1 MTRFRVSLGHTPTT
15 EPRLAERPFNLLC
28 LSMAFVLATH
38 ATHLPWWFSLA
49 LAATLAWRWWHRRHG
64 GRPVSMWIKLPVV
77 GLLLA
82 VVIATYG
89 TLFGREPGSAFAA
102 GLLVL
107 KTLETEHRRDAR
119 VGVAFGGFAL
129 MSALLFNQ
137 SMVATVVVA
146 LGLVPAL
153 GTLRAIEEISPPRD
167 PWRAELKPALLM
179 LAASIP
185 LAAFAF
191 LFIPRLESPLWGA
204 ANAGK
209 AVTGLSSTMSPGEM
223 GELLVDDTP
232 AMRVTFDGPVPTG
245 EGRYFRAYTM
255 LYFDGR
261 QWSQG
266 FISYPPVVGAAT
278 GNLRF
283 SYHVTMEPTQQRI
296 LPMLDMPMAAPADA
310 ALQYDRTVLANQR
323 VQSSRTYDATA
334 FVNAQVDTDL
344 SPALRRAALQ
354 LPPGVGPQARAMA
367 EAWATQYNHDAQAIA
382 SAALGM
388 FRDGGYRYTLA
399 PAPLGADRIDDF
411 LFGTREGFCE
421 YYASS
426 FTFLMRAAG
435 VPARVV
441 TGYQGGYWNSLG
453 NYLLVRRADSH
464 AWTELWIAGRGW
476 VRFDPT
482 GAVRPERV
490 SQGAA
495 SAAAIGNEGT
505 PFIDAAWLHA
515 MRDRWDV
522 VNQWWNQ
529 AVNGFDALRQRG
541 MLQPFGIRRADVG
554 DLAVIL
560 AVGCS
565 LLVAAALGWALFQ
578 RREGDA
584 LDSWMRRLQRKL
596 ARAGVTRRT
605 GEGPRH
611 FMARAARSLPAH
623 RNALERLSE
632 LYLRS
637 RYAHDEPPPEL
648 VKQFRQGVREFRA
661 RGMVK

>member
-1 MTRFRVSLGHTPTT
+1 MTRFRLSLTPRLDT
-15 EPRLAERPFNLLC
+15 EPRLAARPFNLLC

-38 ATHLPWWFSLA
+38 AVHLPWWLSTSLA
-49 LAATLAWRWWHRRHG
+49 AMLGWRWWHRNRG
-64 GRPVSMWIKLPVV
+64 GGPVSIWIKLPVI
-77 GLLLA
+77 GLLLG
-82 VVIATYG
+82 VIISTYG
-89 TLFGREPGSAFAA
+89 TLFGRDPGAAFAT

-119 VGVAFGGFAL
+119 VAVAFGGFAL

-137 SMVATVVVA
+137 SLLATIAVA

-153 GTLRAIEEISPPRD
+153 GTLRAIEELSPPRD
-167 PWRAELKPALLM
+167 AWRGEFTPVLLM
-179 LAASIP
+179 LAASVP

-204 ANAGK
+204 PNPQRAA
-209 AVTGLSSTMSPGEM
+209 TGLANTMSPGNM
-223 GELLVDDTP
+223 SELLIDDTP
-232 AMRVTFDGPVPTG
+232 ALRIAFDGPVPVA
-245 EGRYFRAYTM
+245 ESRYFRAYTM

-261 QWSQG
+261 QWSHG
-266 FISYPPVVGAAT
+266 FGAYAPT
-278 GNLRF
+278 AGVAGTPRF

-296 LPMLDMPMAAPADA
+296 LPMLDVPASPPMDS
-310 ALQYDRTVLANQR
+310 ALQYDRTVVANQR
-323 VQSSRTYDATA
+323 VQAARTYDATA
-334 FVNAQVDTDL
+334 YVDYTVDTEL

-354 LPPGVGPQARAMA
+354 LPANVGPRARELAAGWADQFNHDPVAIARA
-367 EAWATQYNHDAQAIA
+367 
-382 SAALGM
+382 ALAM
-388 FRDGGYRYTLA
+388 FRDGDFRYTLA

-435 VPARVV
+435 IPARVV
-441 TGYQGGYWNSLG
+441 TGYQGGYWNKLG
-453 NYLLVRRADSH
+453 SYLLVRRSDAH

-495 SAAAIGNEGT
+495 SAAIASGEGGG
-505 PFIDAAWLHA
+505 FFEGGWLRP

-541 MLQPFGIRRADVG
+541 MLQPFGIRRTDMG
-554 DLAVIL
+554 DLALIL

-565 LLVAAALGWALFQ
+565 LLVGAALAWALFQ

-584 LDSWMRRLQRKL
+584 LDAWMHRLQRKL
-596 ARAGVTRRT
+596 ARAGVVRRT

-611 FMARAARSLPAH
+611 FMARAARSLPAQ

-648 VKQFRQGVREFRA
+648 VMQFRQGVREFRA
-661 RGMVK
+661 RGVVK

>member
-1 MTRFRVSLGHTPTT
+1 MTGFRLSIAPRVDT
-15 EPRLAERPFNLLC
+15 EPRLGERPFNLLC

-38 ATHLPWWFSLA
+38 AIHLPWWFS
-49 LAATLAWRWWHRRHG
+49 ATLAAVLGWRWWHRRQG
-64 GRPVSMWIKLPVV
+64 GQPVSMWIKLPVV

-89 TLFGREPGSAFAA
+89 TLFGREPGAAFAA

-137 SMVATVVVA
+137 SLIATLVVA

-153 GTLRAIEEISPPRD
+153 GTLRAIEELSPPRD
-167 PWRAELKPALLM
+167 AWRGEFAPALVM
-179 LAASIP
+179 LAASVP

-191 LFIPRLESPLWGA
+191 FFIPRLESPLWGA
-204 ANAGK
+204 PAAQR
-209 AVTGLSSTMSPGEM
+209 AVTGLANTMSPGDM
-223 GELLVDDTP
+223 AELLVDDTP
-232 AMRVTFDGPVPTG
+232 ALRITFDGPVPPG

-261 QWSQG
+261 QWSSG
-266 FISYPPVVGAAT
+266 YGAYPAAADVT
-278 GNLRF
+278 AGTPRF
-283 SYHVTMEPTQQRI
+283 RYHVTMEPTQQRI
-296 LPMLDMPMAAPADA
+296 LPMLDMPVAAPSDA
-310 ALQYDRTVLANQR
+310 SLQYDRTALANQR
-323 VQSSRTYDATA
+323 VQSTRMYDAVANVDAVVDPVLNPA
-334 FVNAQVDTDL
+334 F
-344 SPALRRAALQ
+344 RRAALQ
-354 LPPGVGPQARAMA
+354 LPATTGERARVLAQG
-367 EAWATQYNHDAQAIA
+367 WATEFNHDPLAIA
-382 SAALGM
+382 RAALGM

-435 VPARVV
+435 IPARVV
-441 TGYQGGYWNSLG
+441 TGYQGGYWNKLG
-453 NYLLVRRADSH
+453 SYLLVRRSDAH
-464 AWTELWIAGRGW
+464 AWTELWIEGRGW

-495 SAAAIGNEGT
+495 SAANASGEGVS
-505 PFIDAAWLHA
+505 FFDGRWLRPL
-515 MRDRWDV
+515 RDRWDV

-541 MLQPFGIRRADVG
+541 MLQPFGIRRTEIG
-554 DLAVIL
+554 DLAVIF
-560 AVGCS
+560 AVGCTF
-565 LLVAAALGWALFQ
+565 LVAAALGWALFQ

-584 LDSWMRRLQRKL
+584 LDAWMHRLQRKL
-596 ARAGVTRRT
+596 AKAGVVRRT
-605 GEGPRH
+605 GEGPKH

-648 VKQFRQGVREFRA
+648 VKQFRQLVREFRA
-661 RGMVK
+661 RGVVK

>member
-1 MTRFRVSLGHTPTT
+1 MTGFRFSLTQQLDT

-38 ATHLPWWFSLA
+38 AIHLPWWFSGS
-49 LAATLAWRWWHRRHG
+49 LAATLAWRWWHRNHG

-82 VVIATYG
+82 VVVATYG
-89 TLFGREPGSAFAA
+89 TLFGREPGAAFAA

-137 SMVATVVVA
+137 SMVATVAVA

-153 GTLRAIEEISPPRD
+153 GTLRAIEEVAPSRDAWRGELSPV
-167 PWRAELKPALLM
+167 LLM
-179 LAASIP
+179 LAASVP

-204 ANAGK
+204 PNAQR
-209 AVTGLSSTMSPGEM
+209 AVTGLASTMSPGDM

-232 AMRVTFDGPVPTG
+232 AMRVSFDGAVPIG

-255 LYFDGR
+255 LYFDGHEWR
-261 QWSQG
+261 QG
-266 FISYPPVVGAAT
+266 YG
-278 GNLRF
+278 RF
-283 SYHVTMEPTQQRI
+283 TSASDAFSGRPRFTYHVTLEPTQQRI
-296 LPMLDMPMAAPADA
+296 LPVLDMPASAPADS

-323 VQSSRTYDATA
+323 VQSTRTYDAIGS
-334 FVNAQVDTDL
+334 VDYTLDAEL

-354 LPPGVGPQARAMA
+354 LPAAIGPRARALA
-367 EAWATQYNHDAQAIA
+367 AGWAGQFNHDPVAIA
-382 SAALGM
+382 RAALGM
-388 FRDGGYRYTLA
+388 FRDGGFRYTLA
-399 PAPLGADRIDDF
+399 PAPLGQDRIDDF

-435 VPARVV
+435 IPARVV
-441 TGYQGGYWNSLG
+441 TGYQGGYWNKLG
-453 NYLLVRRADSH
+453 AYLLVRRSDAH
-464 AWTELWIAGRGW
+464 AWAEVWIEGRGW

-490 SQGAA
+490 TQGAA
-495 SAAAIGNEGT
+495 SAASASGDAV
-505 PFIDAAWLHA
+505 PFFDGSWWRPL
-515 MRDRWDV
+515 RDRWDV

-541 MLQPFGIRRADVG
+541 MLQPFGIRRTDVG
-554 DLAVIL
+554 DLAVIF

-565 LLVAAALGWALFQ
+565 LLVGGALAWALFQ

-584 LDSWMRRLQRKL
+584 LDALMRRLQRKL
-596 ARAGVTRRT
+596 ARAGVARRT
-605 GEGPRH
+605 GEGPKH
-611 FMARAARSLPAH
+611 FMARAARSLPAQ

-648 VKQFRQGVREFRA
+648 VSQFRQAVREFRA
-661 RGMVK
+661 RGVVK

>member
-1 MTRFRVSLGHTPTT
+1 MTRFRLSLGTPVAT

-28 LSMAFVLATH
+28 LSMAFVLAMH
-38 ATHLPWWFSLA
+38 ATHLPWWFTATLG
-49 LAATLAWRWWHRRHG
+49 ATLAWRWWHRSHG
-64 GRPVSMWIKLPVV
+64 GRPVSMWIKLPIV

-82 VVIATYG
+82 AVIATYG

-137 SMVATVVVA
+137 SMIVTVIVA
-146 LGLVPAL
+146 LGLAPAL
-153 GTLRAIEEISPPRD
+153 ATLRAIEEITPPRD
-167 PWRAELKPALLM
+167 AWRAELGPVLIM

-191 LFIPRLESPLWGA
+191 FFIPRLESPLWGA
-204 ANAGK
+204 PNPGK
-209 AVTGLSSTMSPGEM
+209 AVTGLSNTMSPGEM
-223 GELLVDDTP
+223 SELLVDDTP
-232 AMRVTFDGPVPTG
+232 ALRVSFDGPVPTG
-245 EGRYFRAYTM
+245 EDRYFRAYTM
-255 LYFDGR
+255 LHFDGR

-266 FISYPPVVGAAT
+266 FRGYPPSDGT
-278 GNLRF
+278 TNGRQRF
-283 SYHVTMEPTQQRI
+283 RYHVTMEPTQQRI
-296 LPMLDMPMAAPADA
+296 LPMLDMPSAAPVDA
-310 ALQYDRTVLANQR
+310 TLQYDRTALANQR
-323 VQSSRTYDATA
+323 VQSTKTYDASA
-334 FVNAQVDTDL
+334 SVDYQLDTGL
-344 SPALRRAALQ
+344 NPALRRGALQ
-354 LPPGVGPQARAMA
+354 LPAAVGPRARAMA
-367 EAWATQYNHDAQAIA
+367 EGWAVQYGHDAEAIA
-382 SAALGM
+382 RAALAM
-388 FRDGGYRYTLA
+388 FRDGGFRYTLA

-441 TGYQGGYWNSLG
+441 TGYQGGYWNALG
-453 NYLLVRRADSH
+453 SYLLVRRADAH
-464 AWTELWIAGRGW
+464 AWAEVWISGRGW

-490 SQGAA
+490 SLGAA
-495 SAAAIGNEGT
+495 SAAAADWDT
-505 PFIDAAWLHA
+505 PFFSGRWIRSLQDH
-515 MRDRWDV
+515 WDV

-541 MLQPFGIRRADVG
+541 MLQPFGIRRVDVG

-584 LDSWMRRLQRKL
+584 LDTWMHRLQRKL
-596 ARAGVTRRT
+596 AKAGVTRRT

-648 VKQFRQGVREFRA
+648 VKQFQKGVREFRA

>member
-1 MTRFRVSLGHTPTT
+1 MTGFRLSLKPKLDT
-15 EPRLAERPFNLLC
+15 EPRLDPRPFSLLC

-38 ATHLPWWFSLA
+38 ATHLPWWFSTT
-49 LAATLAWRWWHRRHG
+49 LAATLAWRWWHRQHG
-64 GRPVSMWIKLPVV
+64 GRPVSMWIKLPIV

-89 TLFGREPGSAFAA
+89 TIFGREPGAAFAT

-119 VGVAFGGFAL
+119 VGIAFGGFAL

-137 SMVATVVVA
+137 SLVATFVVA
-146 LGLVPAL
+146 IGLVPAL
-153 GTLRAIEEISPPRD
+153 GTLRAIEELSPPRD
-167 PWRAELKPALLM
+167 VWRGELAPILLM
-179 LAASIP
+179 LACAIP

-191 LFIPRLESPLWGA
+191 LFVPRLESPLWGA
-204 ANAGK
+204 PNPPR
-209 AVTGLSSTMSPGEM
+209 AVTGLANTMSPGEM

-232 AMRVTFDGPVPTG
+232 AMRVAFDGPVPVA
-245 EGRYFRAYTM
+245 EARYFRAYTM
-255 LYFDGR
+255 LTFDGR
-261 QWSQG
+261 QWSPG
-266 FISYPPVVGAAT
+266 FGAYSRNGGTFEGTA
-278 GNLRF
+278 RF
-283 SYHVTMEPTQQRI
+283 FYHVTMEPTQQRV
-296 LPMLDMPMAAPADA
+296 LPMLDMPSTAPADA
-310 ALQYDRTVLANQR
+310 SLQYDRTVVANQR
-323 VQSSRTYDATA
+323 VQAARTYDAASATGYTLDA
-334 FVNAQVDTDL
+334 GI

-354 LPPGVGPQARAMA
+354 LPEGTGPRARALA
-367 EAWATQYNHDAQAIA
+367 QDWATRFNHDPIAIA
-382 SAALGM
+382 RAALGM

-411 LFGTREGFCE
+411 LFGTREGYCE

-441 TGYQGGYWNSLG
+441 TGYQGGYWNKLG
-453 NYLLVRRADSH
+453 SYLLVRRSDVH
-464 AWTELWIAGRGW
+464 AWTEVWIAGRGW

-490 SQGAA
+490 SLGAA
-495 SAAAIGNEGT
+495 SAASASGEGMS
-505 PFIDAAWLHA
+505 FFDGGWLRPL
-515 MRDRWDV
+515 RDRWDV

-541 MLQPFGIRRADVG
+541 MLQPFGIRRTDVG
-554 DLAVIL
+554 DLAIIF
-560 AVGCS
+560 AVGCT
-565 LLVAAALGWALFQ
+565 LLIATALGWALFQ

-584 LDSWMRRLQRKL
+584 LDAWMRRLQRKL
-596 ARAGVTRRT
+596 ARAGVVRRT

-632 LYLRS
+632 LYLSS

-648 VKQFRQGVREFRA
+648 VKQFRQAVREFRA
-661 RGMVK
+661 RGVVK

>member
-1 MTRFRVSLGHTPTT
+1 MTRFRLSLAPRLDT
-15 EPRLAERPFNLLC
+15 EPRLAARPFNLLC

-38 ATHLPWWFSLA
+38 ATHLPWWFSA
-49 LAATLAWRWWHRRHG
+49 TLAAALAWRWRHRNRG

-82 VVIATYG
+82 VVVATYG
-89 TLFGREPGSAFAA
+89 TLFGREPGAAFAT

-119 VGVAFGGFAL
+119 VGIAFGGFAL

-137 SMVATVVVA
+137 SLVATVVVA
-146 LGLVPAL
+146 LGLIPAL
-153 GTLRAIEEISPPRD
+153 GTLRAIEEVAPPRE
-167 PWRAELKPALLM
+167 PWRTEFVPVLGM

-204 ANAGK
+204 PNAQR
-209 AVTGLSSTMSPGEM
+209 AVTGLASTMSPGDM

-232 AMRVTFDGPVPTG
+232 ALRISFDGPVPAA

-255 LYFDGR
+255 LYFDGH
-261 QWSQG
+261 QWSSG
-266 FISYPPVVGAAT
+266 FRAYSPASDAAGARP
-278 GNLRF
+278 RF
-283 SYHVTMEPTQQRI
+283 NYHVTMEPTQQRI
-296 LPMLDMPMAAPADA
+296 LPMLDMPFAAPTDA

-323 VQSSRTYDATA
+323 VQATKSYDAAAT
-334 FVNAQVDTDL
+334 VDYTLDPEL

-354 LPPGVGPQARAMA
+354 LPPAVGPRARELAQG
-367 EAWATQYNHDAQAIA
+367 WASQYNHDALAIA
-382 SAALGM
+382 RAALGM
-388 FRDGGYRYTLA
+388 FRDGGFRYTLA

-441 TGYQGGYWNSLG
+441 TGYQGGYWNRLG
-453 NYLLVRRADSH
+453 SYLLVRRSDAH

-495 SAAAIGNEGT
+495 SAASASGDGVS
-505 PFIDAAWLHA
+505 FFDGGWLRPL
-515 MRDRWDV
+515 RDRWDV

-541 MLQPFGIRRADVG
+541 MLQPFGIRRTDVG
-554 DLAVIL
+554 DLAVIF
-560 AVGCS
+560 AVGCT
-565 LLVAAALGWALFQ
+565 LVIASALGWALFQ

-584 LDSWMRRLQRKL
+584 LDALMQRLQRKL
-596 ARAGVTRRT
+596 ARAGVARRT

-632 LYLRS
+632 LYLSS

-648 VKQFRQGVREFRA
+648 VKQFRQAVREFRT
-661 RGMVK
+661 RGVVK